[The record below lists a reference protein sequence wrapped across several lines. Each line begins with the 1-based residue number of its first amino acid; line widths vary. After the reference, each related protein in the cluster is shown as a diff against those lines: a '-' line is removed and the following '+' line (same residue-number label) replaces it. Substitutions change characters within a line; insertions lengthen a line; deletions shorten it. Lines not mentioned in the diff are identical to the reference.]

1 VWLSDEEGPI
11 TNTRM
16 LLARCR
22 EFALTPENAQKVLD
36 EVRTAVAGWREVALS
51 SEVGLTQKE
60 LRGFEGA
67 FLPVV

>member
-1 VWLSDEEGPI
+1 MWLSEEDGPI

-36 EVRTAVAGWREVALS
+36 EVRAAVAGWREVALS
-51 SEVGLTQKE
+51 PEVGLTPKE

-67 FLPVV
+67 FVAE